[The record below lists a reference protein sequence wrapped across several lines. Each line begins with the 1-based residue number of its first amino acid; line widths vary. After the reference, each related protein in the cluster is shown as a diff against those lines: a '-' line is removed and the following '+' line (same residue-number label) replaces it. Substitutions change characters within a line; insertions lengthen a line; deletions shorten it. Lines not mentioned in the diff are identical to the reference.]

1 MPGGTRMED
10 SVAKARTRSAA
21 RTGDAALDPCE
32 RHWAFDAVSVS
43 ARRATLA
50 RAAQRAALAAPAS
63 GDSEA
68 VESIATLSMA
78 YDLAVG
84 ERFDAESGG
93 SDWPSRAPH
102 TAQEL
107 VLSADR
113 ALTLLS
119 ALPLPKDPDA
129 LDLRRLHLAAIA
141 AVAGKPESFVAWRAR
156 LDVARAS
163 PAPTLTTVWETLLT
177 EQRLSGPEALRE
189 QIAQLREEVTAAPA
203 RAASLDL
210 SMRAFAQA
218 NLVTAAG
225 DLLTYRT
232 SGAPTN
238 LLARLAVLMQD
249 ARRGTPGDRQMR
261 AVLVWLAY
269 GVTAL
274 VAPLDDQLVL
284 PSV

>member
-1 MPGGTRMED
+1 MED

-50 RAAQRAALAAPAS
+50 RAAQRAALSAPGA
-63 GDSEA
+63 GDSESI
-68 VESIATLSMA
+68 ESIATLSMA
-78 YDLAVG
+78 YDLAAG
-84 ERFDAESGG
+84 ERFDAESG
-93 SDWPSRAPH
+93 SADWPSRAPH

-107 VLSADR
+107 ALSADR

-119 ALPLPKDPDA
+119 ALPLPQDPDA

-141 AVAGKPESFVAWRAR
+141 AVAGKPEAFVAWRAR
-156 LDVARAS
+156 LGQAQTAQERA
-163 PAPTLTTVWETLLT
+163 LTTVWETLLT
-177 EQRLSGPEALRE
+177 EQRLSDPDALRE
-189 QIAQLREEVTAAPA
+189 RIAQLREEVAIAPA

-232 SGAPTN
+232 RGAPTN

-269 GVTAL
+269 AVTAL
-274 VAPLDDQLVL
+274 VAPLNDQLAL